1 MCGSRPLHNC
11 LVKIFLPHHLS
22 VIYLLSLPRL
32 PPGTVQCQWWVDLD
46 IIGPGLACPASKP
59 TLREPRRE
67 LSPGLGWALR
77 TEGTASGNT
86 PGPHWILLISYVWRM
101 KLSVV
106 LVCEARH
113 EAGDRRLMSSYR
125 RPEAGRVSA
134 HYTGCRPPL
143 VAASDIIISYPRPPV
158 FHILGTSDPRLSA
171 DREW

>member
-86 PGPHWILLISYVWRM
+86 PGPHWILLISCFKNEIVGCSSLWGQTRG
-101 KLSVV
+101 LWQ
-106 LVCEARH
+106 EA
-113 EAGDRRLMSSYR
+113 DMSSYR